1 MFKSEIVNRWIV
13 LQQGENH
20 SAIDEEPFFE
30 YPMTIV
36 ATSPESERSSLIKQT
51 SEDAGGICSGLSS
64 SKCLPLFSVGFVVQ
78 SPLYGLCRVWREVK
92 ELQSECY

>member
-20 SAIDEEPFFE
+20 SAIDEEPLFN
-30 YPMTIV
+30 YSMT
-36 ATSPESERSSLIKQT
+36 AKNSAADERDPLLIKQT